1 LAKPLKS
8 INIAPGRISLKII
21 PVTINKY
28 NMDFFQTLFD
38 WYMANLNYFT
48 IGLLMAI
55 ESTFLPL
62 PSEVV
67 IPFAAYKAGQGD
79 LNVFIVV
86 LSGTIGALS
95 GSLINYTLS
104 YYLGRPLVY
113 KFAESKIG
121 HLFLLSAEKVKHAE
135 EYFIRNG
142 KTSTFIG
149 RLVPGVR
156 HLISIPAGLAK
167 MNLRDFMMF
176 TFFGAGIWNI
186 ILAVIGFYLYEV
198 REQIFPYLGHILVV
212 LGIAFVVYLI
222 VKAKKNVKNT

>member
-1 LAKPLKS
+1 
-8 INIAPGRISLKII
+8 
-21 PVTINKY
+21 
-28 NMDFFQTLFD
+28 MEFFHSLFD
-38 WYMANLNYFT
+38 WYMSNLNYFT
-48 IGLLMAI
+48 VALLMAI
-55 ESTFLPL
+55 ESTFMPL
-62 PSEVV
+62 PSEIV

-95 GSLINYTLS
+95 GSLINYTLA

-113 KFAESKIG
+113 KFAGSKLG
-121 HLFLLSAEKVKHAE
+121 KLFLLSEEKVVHAE

-167 MNLRDFMMF
+167 MNLRDFMLY
-176 TFFGAGIWNI
+176 TFVGAGIWNI
-186 ILAVIGFYLYEV
+186 ILAIIGFYLYEI
-198 REQIFPYLGHILVV
+198 REQIFPYIGHIL
-212 LGIAFVVYLI
+212 LGLGVIFVVYLI
-222 VKAKKNVKNT
+222 VKARLESKKT

>member
-1 LAKPLKS
+1 
-8 INIAPGRISLKII
+8 
-21 PVTINKY
+21 
-28 NMDFFQTLFD
+28 MEFFQTLFD

-48 IGLLMAI
+48 IALLMAI

-86 LSGTIGALS
+86 LSGTLGALS
-95 GSLINYTLS
+95 GSLINYTLA

-113 KFAESKIG
+113 KFAGSRIGKI
-121 HLFLLSAEKVKHAE
+121 FLLSKEKVEHAE
-135 EYFIRNG
+135 LYFIRNG

-149 RLVPGVR
+149 RLVPGIR

-167 MNLRDFMMF
+167 MNLRDFMLY
-176 TFFGAGIWNI
+176 TFVGAGIWNI
-186 ILAVIGFYLYEV
+186 ILAIIGFYLYGI
-198 REQIFPYLGHILVV
+198 REQIFPYIGHILFA
-212 LGIAFVVYLI
+212 LGVAFVIYLI
-222 VKAKKNVKNT
+222 IKARKNGKKP